1 MQTPRPDPD
10 TPAAPKPELMAPAGD
25 AVSLRVAVQAGADA
39 VYLGLRHGSMRAAAH
54 NFADDA
60 LAEAVATCHAA
71 GARAYL
77 ALNCLVQQDELDQTA
92 AALDLAAAAGVDM
105 VIAADAATMVL
116 AAERGLDLCAST
128 QLSIANATAVRAW
141 HQRFGL
147 RRVVLARECSLADL
161 VAIRAATA
169 DLPVEYE
176 LFAHGAMCVALS
188 GRCLLSQF
196 TSGHSGNRGA
206 CRQPCRRRYRIT
218 DVEDGTDFVL
228 EPQQVL
234 SPEDLCTI
242 PFIEQ
247 LLAAGPHA
255 LKLEGRMRKPE
266 YIDTV
271 VRVYR
276 AAIDTWHHQRH
287 EPGFAERFA
296 AAKREWMAALCRVYN
311 RGFSSGFLLGRPID
325 QWTRRG
331 DNQAS
336 HAKQFVGPVVN
347 YYRRPGVAEVL
358 VQSHAFTQGEEL
370 LFLGPTTGLH
380 RQRADSLQIAHRPV
394 KHAPQGAHVAV
405 ATTGRVRRGDQVYV
419 IRRQT
424 PPLAIT

>member
-1 MQTPRPDPD
+1 MPR
-10 TPAAPKPELMAPAGD
+10 PELMAPAGD
-25 AVSLRVAVQAGADA
+25 AVCLRVALQAGADA
-39 VYLGLRHGSMRAAAH
+39 VYFGLEHGSMRAAAR
-54 NFADDA
+54 NLAADELVD
-60 LAEAVATCHAA
+60 AVATCHRA

-77 ALNCLVQQDELDQTA
+77 ALNCLVQQQELDQTA
-92 AALDLAAAAGVDM
+92 AALDQAAAAGVDM

-116 AAERGLDLCAST
+116 AAERGLSLCAST

-147 RRVVLARECSLADL
+147 RRIVLARECSLDDL
-161 VAIRAATA
+161 IAIRQQTV

-206 CRQPCRRRYRIT
+206 CRQPCRRRYRII
-218 DVEDGTDFVL
+218 DAEDGTAFLL

-266 YIDTV
+266 YVDTV

-276 AAIDTWHHQRH
+276 AAIDTWYQRRH
-287 EPGFAERFA
+287 EPGFPERFA
-296 AAKREWMAALCRVYN
+296 AAKRDWMAALARVYN
-311 RGFSSGFLLGRPID
+311 RGFSTGFLLGRPLD
-325 QWTRRG
+325 QWTRRS

-347 YYRRPGVAEVL
+347 YYRKPGVAEVL
-358 VQSHAFTQGEEL
+358 VQSHTFARGEEL
-370 LFLGPTTGLH
+370 LFLGATTGLH
-380 RQRADSLQIAHRPV
+380 RQRADSLQVAHRPV
-394 KHAPQGAHVAV
+394 ERAGQSEHVAV

-424 PPLAIT
+424 PATGAP